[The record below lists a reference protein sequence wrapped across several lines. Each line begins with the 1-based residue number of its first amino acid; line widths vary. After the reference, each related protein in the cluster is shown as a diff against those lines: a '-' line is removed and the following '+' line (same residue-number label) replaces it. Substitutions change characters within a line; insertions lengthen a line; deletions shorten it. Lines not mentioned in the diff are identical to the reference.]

1 MANHTDSVGFF
12 AAEVLDQTAAGQPH
26 KTAIITKDETLS
38 FAALTQRVRALAGHL
53 QEEGVGQGDRVGV
66 LLPNS
71 AAIPLSYFA
80 TQKIGAVTVILDAR
94 LKGKELEGVL
104 KDADLKLLVIHAHL
118 YPELQEVFK
127 AAAPVPVWIVG
138 GDGERSF
145 ERRFA
150 PPARAAVLPRLNPD
164 DDALILYTSGTTGEP
179 KGVVL
184 SYRNL
189 AQYPRVMREMGV
201 TDASTVRG
209 CILPMSHIVGPVV
222 CNELAERGY
231 TLVIFDQINPITILE
246 GIQKYRVSVFE
257 SMPIVFQLL
266 LGVKN
271 LSSYDTSSMK
281 IAAMMGTSIPL
292 PLLRA
297 FQAAQPHV
305 KVIQGYGLTE
315 TSPMITL
322 VEPAKAEEKVGSI
335 GRAVPGVEVRIVDES
350 GKELGVDE
358 PGEIIT
364 RGPHVMKGYF
374 RRPDATAQRIR
385 DGWLYTGDV
394 GKRGADGYFYHLG
407 RRDDMIITGGLN
419 VYPAEVENMIYNFP
433 GVQENIVF
441 AIPDSKRGQVIG
453 AAIVPRPGARLVE
466 REILAFLRANLANF
480 KVPDKIVIRESLPRT
495 SSGKTIRDAETL
507 LSPPPSVSPA
517 ARGRKEEGAS

>member
-1 MANHTDSVGFF
+1 MANDTRSIGFF
-12 AAEVLDQTAAGQPH
+12 AAEVLEETAQRQPQ
-26 KTAIITKDETLS
+26 KTAIIAKEEELTFATLN
-38 FAALTQRVRALAGHL
+38 QRVHALAARL
-53 QEEGVGQGDRVGV
+53 QQEGVRQGDRVGA

-71 AAIPLSYFA
+71 TAIPLSYYA

-104 KDADLKLLVIHAHL
+104 KDADLKLLIVHSQLFA
-118 YPELQEVFK
+118 EVEEVFK
-127 AAAPVPVWIVG
+127 VIAPISVWIVG
-138 GDGERSF
+138 RDGERSF
-145 ERRFA
+145 ENRYA
-150 PPARAAVLPRLNPD
+150 TSGGGSVMLPRLNPD

-184 SYRNL
+184 TYRNL
-189 AQYPRVMREMGV
+189 AQYPKVMREMGI
-201 TDASTVRG
+201 TDSSTIRG

-231 TLVIFDQINPITILE
+231 TLVIFDQINPITLLE
-246 GIQKYRVSVFE
+246 GIEKYRVNVFE
-257 SMPIVFQLL
+257 SVPIVFQLL

-271 LSSYDTSSMK
+271 LASYDTRSVK

-297 FQAAQPHV
+297 FQTAQPHI

-322 VEPAKAEEKVGSI
+322 VEPAQAEAKMGSI
-335 GRAVPGVEVRIVDES
+335 GRAVPGVEVKIVDED
-350 GKELGVDE
+350 GKELAVDE
-358 PGEIIT
+358 AGEIIT

-385 DGWLYTGDV
+385 DDWLYTGDI
-394 GKRGADGYFYHLG
+394 GKRGADGHYYHLG

-419 VYPAEVENMIYNFP
+419 VYPAEVENLIYTYP
-433 GVQENIVF
+433 AVQETIVF
-441 AIPDSKRGQVIG
+441 AIPDPKRGQVIG
-453 AAIVPRPGARLVE
+453 AAIVPRPGENIVE
-466 REILAFLRANLANF
+466 KELLAFLRANLANF
-480 KVPDKIVIRESLPRT
+480 KVPDQIVIRESLPRT

-507 LSPPPSVSPA
+507 L
-517 ARGRKEEGAS
+517 ARPNSI

>member
-1 MANHTDSVGFF
+1 MANDTGSVGFF
-12 AAEVLDQTAAGQPH
+12 AAETLA
-26 KTAIITKDETLS
+26 KTAERQPQKT
-38 FAALTQRVRALAGHL
+38 ALIAKEEELTFGALNQRVHALAAHL
-53 QEEGVGQGDRVGV
+53 QHEGIGQGDRVGV

-71 AAIPLSYFA
+71 TAIPLSYFS

-94 LKGKELEGVL
+94 LKGKELQGVL
-104 KDADLKLLVIHAHL
+104 KDADLKLLIVHSQLHPEVEEVLQDIAVIPL
-118 YPELQEVFK
+118 
-127 AAAPVPVWIVG
+127 WIVNG
-138 GDGERSF
+138 EGDRSF
-145 ERRFA
+145 EKRFSA
-150 PPARAAVLPRLNPD
+150 LAGTVSLPSLNAD

-189 AQYPRVMREMGV
+189 SQYPLVMRANGV
-201 TDASTVRG
+201 TDSSTMRG
-209 CILPMSHIVGPVV
+209 CILPMSHIVGPVL

-231 TLVIFDQINPITILE
+231 TLVIFDQINPITLLE
-246 GIQKYRVSVFE
+246 GIQKYRVNVFE
-257 SMPIVFQLL
+257 SVPIVFQLL

-271 LSSYDTSSMK
+271 LASYDTSSMK

-297 FQAAQPHV
+297 FQTAQPHI

-322 VEPAKAEEKVGSI
+322 VEPDKAETKMGSI
-335 GRAVPGVEVRIVDES
+335 GRAVPGVEVKIIDEN

-374 RRPDATAQRIR
+374 RRVGATAERIR

-394 GKRGADGYFYHLG
+394 GKRGADGYYYHLG

-419 VYPAEVENMIYNFP
+419 VYPAEVENMIYTYP
-433 GVQENIVF
+433 GVQETIVF
-441 AIPDSKRGQVIG
+441 AVSDAKRGAVIG
-453 AAIVPRPGARLVE
+453 AAIVPWPGANVVE
-466 REILAFLRANLANF
+466 KELLGFLRANLANF
-480 KVPDKIVIRESLPRT
+480 KVPDKVVIRESLPRT
-495 SSGKTIRDAETL
+495 SSGKTIRDAATL
-507 LSPPPSVSPA
+507 L
-517 ARGRKEEGAS
+517 AS

>member
-12 AAEVLDQTAAGQPH
+12 AAEVLEKTAARQAQ
-26 KTAIITKDETLS
+26 KTAIIAKEEQ
-38 FAALTQRVRALAGHL
+38 LTFGELNYQTQALASHL
-53 QEEGVGQGDRVGV
+53 QREGIRRGDRVGL

-71 AAIPLSYFA
+71 TAIPLSYYA

-94 LKGKELEGVL
+94 LKGKELQGVL
-104 KDADLKLLVIHAHL
+104 SDADLSLLIVHSQL
-118 YPELQEVFK
+118 FSEVEEIFK
-127 AAAPVPVWIVG
+127 SLTSIPTWIVNG
-138 GDGERSF
+138 TGTASF
-145 ERRFA
+145 ESRRA
-150 PPARAAVLPRLNPD
+150 TSAGTVSGPNLQAD

-189 AQYPRVMREMGV
+189 NQYPRVMGEFGI
-201 TDASTVRG
+201 TDTSTIRG

-231 TLVIFDQINPITILE
+231 TLVIFDQINPITLLE

-257 SMPIVFQLL
+257 SVPIVFQLL
-266 LGVKN
+266 MGVKN
-271 LSSYDTSSMK
+271 LASYDTSSVK

-297 FQAAQPHV
+297 FQSAQPHI
-305 KVIQGYGLTE
+305 KVIQGFGLTE
-315 TSPMITL
+315 TSPLITL
-322 VEPAKAEEKVGSI
+322 VEPNQAEAKVGSI
-335 GRAVPGVEVRIVDES
+335 GRAVPGVEVKIIDQA
-350 GKELGVDE
+350 GNALGVDE

-374 RRPDATAQRIR
+374 RRPDATAERVR

-394 GKRGADGYFYHLG
+394 GKRGTDGYYYHLG

-419 VYPAEVENMIYNFP
+419 VYPAEVENLIYTYP

-441 AIPDSKRGQVIG
+441 AIPDGKRGQVIG
-453 AAIVPRPGARLVE
+453 AAVVPRPGAHLGE
-466 REILAFLRANLANF
+466 KELLAFLRANLANF
-480 KVPDKIVIRESLPRT
+480 KVPDKIVVRDSLPRT
-495 SSGKTIRDAETL
+495 SSGKSIRDAQTL
-507 LSPPPSVSPA
+507 LA
-517 ARGRKEEGAS
+517 N

>member
-1 MANHTDSVGFF
+1 MANHTDSIGFF
-12 AAEVLDQTAAGQPH
+12 AAEVLEHTAARQAQ
-26 KTAIITKDETLS
+26 KTALIAKEEELS
-38 FAALTQRVRALAGHL
+38 FGALNQRVHALAGHL
-53 QEEGVGQGDRVGV
+53 QQEGIRHGDRVGV

-71 AAIPLSYFA
+71 TAIPLSYFA

-104 KDADLKLLVIHAHL
+104 KDADLKLLLVHSQLLA
-118 YPELQEVFK
+118 EVEEVFK
-127 AAAPVPVWIVG
+127 AMAPVPLWIVG
-138 GDGERSF
+138 ADD
-145 ERRFA
+145 
-150 PPARAAVLPRLNPD
+150 ARAFEKRFSAPAAALSLPKLNAD

-189 AQYPRVMREMGV
+189 VQYPMVMGEMRV
-201 TDASTVRG
+201 TDASTMRG

-231 TLVIFDQINPITILE
+231 TLVIFDQINPVTLLE
-246 GIQKYRVSVFE
+246 GIQKYRVNVFE
-257 SMPIVFQLL
+257 SVPIVFQLL

-271 LSSYDTSSMK
+271 LASYDTSSMK
-281 IAAMMGTSIPL
+281 IAAMMGTSIPM

-297 FQAAQPHV
+297 FQAAQPHI

-322 VEPAKAEEKVGSI
+322 VEPDKAEAKMGSI
-335 GRAVPGVEVRIVDES
+335 GRAVPGVEVKIVDEND
-350 GKELGVDE
+350 KEVPIGE
-358 PGEIIT
+358 AGEIVT

-374 RRPDATAQRIR
+374 RRPGATAERIR
-385 DGWLYTGDV
+385 NGWLYTGDV
-394 GKRGADGYFYHLG
+394 GKLESDGYYYHLG

-419 VYPAEVENMIYNFP
+419 VYPAEVENMIYTYP

-441 AIPDSKRGQVIG
+441 AIPDAKRGQVIG
-453 AAIVPRPGARLVE
+453 AAIVLRPGANVVE
-466 REILAFLRANLANF
+466 KDLLTHLRGNLANF
-480 KVPDKIVIRESLPRT
+480 KVPDRIVIRESLPRT
-495 SSGKTIRDAETL
+495 SSGKTIRDAATL
-507 LSPPPSVSPA
+507 LGS
-517 ARGRKEEGAS
+517 